1 MSKRRRLNDMANPRG
16 RGKTWKPH
24 EIEILINNWANCSLE
39 TLSNK
44 LSRSERAIELR
55 ADALGLLKKARRNA
69 TPPDVIEYVRDM
81 AGKRP
86 VKQIASELGMP
97 PASVYTVGLNKGISF
112 KAAKRAA
119 TR

>member
-1 MSKRRRLNDMANPRG
+1 MSKKRIKNMANPRG

-55 ADALGLLKKARRNA
+55 ADALNLPKKARRNA
-69 TPPDVIEYVRDM
+69 TPVDVIEYVRDT
-81 AGKRP
+81 AGKRS

-97 PASVYTVGLNKGISF
+97 PASVYTVGFNNGISF

-119 TR
+119 TM